1 MARLMAYRLRIVAG
15 PGLGSEV
22 ALDEPEIT
30 IGRAPENGLVIN
42 DNNVSRVHAKLQ
54 CGDRIVVIDNGSRNG
69 VYVNDRKVNQ
79 QPINPGDR
87 VVIGQTVMELVSDQP
102 RAQQVSGRAPAARP
116 VTSARV
122 GAPPPPNGR
131 GNAVAVVRGQQ
142 PATRP
147 NPQQMQRTGAVK
159 AQPRTGPKPQA
170 AGAPKLAMF
179 AVVGVVG
186 VFVIIALA
194 GSGGGGGNRQG
205 TIGGGGTLAKPTLT
219 PPMFPALIGKDGS
232 KAPQDP
238 GAVAKC
244 SKAAQQHMDIGDST
258 HISNNLT
265 KARESFKKAL
275 KVDPSCLSASV
286 RLSVVLNKIDAKI
299 IEYEKSGQQAFDSG
313 DYLRAEAMWKI
324 AIEFIDDPKD
334 PRTSILKSRCEEAK
348 KKVQRQPQ

>member
-1 MARLMAYRLRIVAG
+1 MAGPMGYRLRIVAG

-79 QPINPGDR
+79 QPIAPGDR

-102 RAQQVSGRAPAARP
+102 RAQPVAGRAPAVRP
-116 VTSARV
+116 VTSGRV
-122 GAPPPPNGR
+122 APPPPNGR
-131 GNAVAVVRGQQ
+131 GAVAVVRGQQ

-159 AQPRTGPKPQA
+159 AQPRTGPKPPA

-186 VFVIIALA
+186 IFVIIALA
-194 GSGGGGGNRQG
+194 GSGGGGGN
-205 TIGGGGTLAKPTLT
+205 
-219 PPMFPALIGKDGS
+219 
-232 KAPQDP
+232 
-238 GAVAKC
+238 
-244 SKAAQQHMDIGDST
+244 
-258 HISNNLT
+258 
-265 KARESFKKAL
+265 
-275 KVDPSCLSASV
+275 
-286 RLSVVLNKIDAKI
+286 
-299 IEYEKSGQQAFDSG
+299 
-313 DYLRAEAMWKI
+313 
-324 AIEFIDDPKD
+324 
-334 PRTSILKSRCEEAK
+334 
-348 KKVQRQPQ
+348 